1 MRNAIGGTV
10 RLQYAEGSSS
20 SGARG
25 LGTKVLHRG
34 MLEGFT
40 PDTGYPSR
48 SRDFTIPAALCEKN
62 DENEEY
68 D

>member
-1 MRNAIGGTV
+1 MRLAERYACNTRKGL
-10 RLQYAEGSSS
+10 RLPVLVVW
-20 SGARG
+20 G
-25 LGTKVLHRG
+25 LRCTGG
-34 MLEGFT
+34 MLERFT

>member
-1 MRNAIGGTV
+1 MRLAERYACNTRKGR
-10 RLQYAEGSSS
+10 RLPVLVVW
-20 SGARG
+20 G
-25 LGTKVLHRG
+25 LGGCTGG
-34 MLEGFT
+34 MLERFA

-48 SRDFTIPAALCEKN
+48 SKDFTIPAALCEKN

>member
-1 MRNAIGGTV
+1 MRLAERYACNTRKGR
-10 RLQYAEGSSS
+10 RLPVLVA
-20 SGARG
+20 
-25 LGTKVLHRG
+25 TKVLHRR
-34 MLEGFT
+34 MLERFA